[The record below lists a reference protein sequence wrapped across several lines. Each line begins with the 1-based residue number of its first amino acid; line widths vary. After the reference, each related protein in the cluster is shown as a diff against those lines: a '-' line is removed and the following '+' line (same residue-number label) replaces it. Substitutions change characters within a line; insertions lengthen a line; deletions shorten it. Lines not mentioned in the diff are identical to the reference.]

1 MSFTHIMHDMS
12 AYLHPL
18 LYALPI
24 ALSASLIEAL
34 VLARKQRGQYDWKA
48 TGVSMM
54 DQIGHQLLAFLPL
67 SIAAPVFAFAWE
79 HRIATIP
86 LNTAWAFVALFV
98 GQEFF
103 YYWYHRSAHR
113 VRWFWATH
121 AVHHSPNQL
130 NLSAAY
136 RLGWTG
142 KISGNTLFYTPLAW
156 LGFRPEVVLLT
167 LSLNLL
173 YQFWIH
179 ATWIPKLG
187 WLEYILNTPSAHRVH
202 HASNLRYLDANYGGV
217 LIVFD
222 RLFGTYIP
230 ESEQE
235 ACQYGLVKP
244 ITGYNLLEIEFH
256 GWRDL
261 FRDVANARSLHE
273 AFGYLVMPPGWRP
286 DGSGGTTED
295 LRRQQ
300 HEVQGMRAS
309 A

>member
-1 MSFTHIMHDMS
+1 MS

-18 LYALPI
+18 LYALPF
-24 ALSASLIEAL
+24 ALFASLIEAV
-34 VLARKQRGQYDWKA
+34 VLARNGPGNYDWKGA
-48 TGVSMM
+48 GVSVL
-54 DQIGHQLLAFLPL
+54 DQLGHQLLAFLPL
-67 SIAAPVFAFAWE
+67 SIATPVFAFAWR

-86 LNTAWAFVALFV
+86 LSTAAAFLALFV
-98 GQEFF
+98 AQEFF

-113 VRWFWATH
+113 IRWFWATH
-121 AVHHSPNQL
+121 AVHHSPNDL

-142 KISGNTLFYTPLAW
+142 KLTGNTLFYTPLAW

-187 WLEYILNTPSAHRVH
+187 WLEYIFNTPSAHRVH
-202 HASNLRYLDANYGGV
+202 HASNVRYLDANYGGV

-230 ESEQE
+230 ESDQE
-235 ACQYGLVKP
+235 ACRYGLVTP
-244 ITGYNLLEIEFH
+244 IAGYNLLEIEFH
-256 GWRDL
+256 AWRNL
-261 FRDVANARSLHE
+261 LRDVAHARGARE
-273 AFGYLVMPPGWRP
+273 ALGYICMPPGWRP
-286 DGSGGTTED
+286 HGPRGTTED
-295 LRRQQ
+295 LRRAQL
-300 HEVQGMRAS
+300 ETPTLRAS

>member
-1 MSFTHIMHDMS
+1 MS
-12 AYLHPL
+12 ASLHPL

-24 ALSASLIEAL
+24 ALIASLIEAV
-34 VLARKQRGQYDWKA
+34 VLSRTPAAKYDWKA
-48 TGVSMM
+48 TGLSVL
-54 DQIGHQLLAFLPL
+54 DQLGHQILGFLPL
-67 SIAAPVFAFAWE
+67 SIAAPVFAFAWD
-79 HRIATIP
+79 HRLATLP
-86 LNTAWAFVALFV
+86 LNTAWSFALLFV

-103 YYWYHRSAHR
+103 YYWFHRSAHR
-113 VRWFWATH
+113 IRWFWATH

-142 KISGNTLFYTPLAW
+142 KISGNTLFYVPLAW

-187 WLEYILNTPSAHRVH
+187 WLEYIFNTPSAHRVH

-222 RLFGTYIP
+222 RLFGTYTA
-230 ESEQE
+230 ESAQE
-235 ACQYGLVKP
+235 PCRYGLVKP
-244 ITGYNLLEIEFH
+244 ITGYNLFAIEFH
-256 GWRDL
+256 AWRDL
-261 FRDVANARSLHE
+261 ARDVWNAGSVRDAVS
-273 AFGYLVMPPGWRP
+273 YLFMPPGWRP
-286 DGSGGTTED
+286 NGAGDTTED

-300 HEVQGMRAS
+300 FATADLRLRA
-309 A
+309 

>member
-1 MSFTHIMHDMS
+1 MPAS
-12 AYLHPL
+12 LRPL

-24 ALSASLIEAL
+24 ALCASLIEAI
-34 VLARKQRGQYDWKA
+34 VLSRRSPKGYDWKA
-48 TGVSMM
+48 AGISLL
-54 DQIGHQLLAFLPL
+54 DQLGHQVLAFLPL
-67 SIAAPVFAFAWE
+67 AIAAPLFAFAWE
-79 HRIATIP
+79 HRLTTIP
-86 LNTAWAFVALFV
+86 LNNVWSFVLLFV

-113 VRWFWATH
+113 IRWFWATH
-121 AVHHSPNQL
+121 AVHHSPNEL

-142 KISGNTLFYTPLAW
+142 KISGSTLFYTPLAW

-187 WLEYILNTPSAHRVH
+187 GLEYILNTPSAHRVH

-230 ESEQE
+230 ESAHEP
-235 ACQYGLVKP
+235 CIYGLVKP

-261 FRDVANARSLHE
+261 MRDVGNANSVRE
-273 AFGYLVMPPGWRP
+273 ALSYLFMPPGWRP
-286 DGSGGTTED
+286 NGSGTTTED
-295 LRRQQ
+295 LRRGQFETQ
-300 HEVQGMRAS
+300 AWRAS